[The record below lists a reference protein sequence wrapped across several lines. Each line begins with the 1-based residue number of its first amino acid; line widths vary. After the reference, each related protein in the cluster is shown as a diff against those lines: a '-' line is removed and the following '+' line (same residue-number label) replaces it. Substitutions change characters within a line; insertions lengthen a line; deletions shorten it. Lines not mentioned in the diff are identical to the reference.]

1 MPGPTPRN
9 KRLVTFCAILFVLAI
24 IPVIIGNSLANFGM
38 FQFMQI
44 MAAGVALGVLIT
56 AVGHTLNTA
65 TTRTT

>member
-9 KRLVTFCAILFVLAI
+9 KRLVTFCAILFILAI
-24 IPVIIGNSLANFGM
+24 MPVLIGNSMANLGM

-44 MAAGVALGVLIT
+44 MAAGVALGVMIT
-56 AVGHTLNTA
+56 AVGHTLNTT